1 MIFGLLG
8 LHKPIA
14 VYRKNDV
21 VPMVEAAG
29 FKEYEVKEGAGEIRI
44 KLTK

>member
-1 MIFGLLG
+1 LLG

-14 VYRKNDV
+14 VYRKSDV
-21 VPMVEAAG
+21 IPMIEAAG
-29 FKEYEVKEGAGEIRI
+29 FEKYEIKEGAKEIRI